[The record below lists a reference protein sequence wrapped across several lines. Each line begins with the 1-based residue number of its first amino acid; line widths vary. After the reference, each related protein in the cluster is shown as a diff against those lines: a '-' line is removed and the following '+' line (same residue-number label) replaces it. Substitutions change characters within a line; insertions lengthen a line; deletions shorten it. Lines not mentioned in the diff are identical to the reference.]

1 MTRARDL
8 SRITSPT
15 NFTVDNANSRIGL
28 GSENPTAK
36 LNVSGIISATSFYGD
51 GSNLEGVA
59 SAGLGT
65 ALGEDGTGTV
75 IYYTDNTLG
84 IGETFTVTVPAG
96 SDVAYTQ
103 YAEVSVN
110 GDADF
115 IIASGDEFIPDVL
128 GIGTDVQAPGTL
140 AGGRIRAD
148 KIVSRSGSGAP
159 QLVYGAEVVTGVGLT
174 GAGGINI
181 SGVATVTSAIIG
193 SATTITVGGINVTGV
208 VTATSFEG
216 DGSALTG
223 ISAGLAASTV
233 TLQTWLFGGG

>member
-1 MTRARDL
+1 M
-8 SRITSPT
+8 
-15 NFTVDNANSRIGL
+15 
-28 GSENPTAK
+28 
-36 LNVSGIISATSFYGD
+36 
-51 GSNLEGVA
+51 
-59 SAGLGT
+59 
-65 ALGEDGTGTV
+65 
-75 IYYTDNTLG
+75 
-84 IGETFTVTVPAG
+84 PAG

-159 QLVYGAEVVTGVGLT
+159 QLVYGAEVSVGYGIT

-181 SGVATVTSAIIG
+181 AGVATAGRFVGDVTGNATGLTG
-193 SATTITVGGINVTGV
+193 SANSSVGVI
-208 VTATSFEG
+208 TATQYVGVPEG
-216 DGSALTG
+216 TNVLKAM
-223 ISAGLAASTV
+223 
-233 TLQTWLFGGG
+233 LFV